1 MKYYI
6 LLIYLLA
13 FSLAT
18 EGNTAVKDSLS
29 EALPSA
35 SSPLQKLEIMTNLM
49 DLSRQEEQVEYAKQL
64 YWLALEEDEDYY
76 KEAALTE
83 ILRFY
88 VNTDA
93 KDSAKVYLAEAEREL
108 KGKARDF
115 LVTYMKTIMDVRV
128 VYYTKGEDRMKLIEK
143 YKLRLETEKDMPV
156 LDKISNYYLL
166 GMANSNRVDP
176 KNQDAIYKEV
186 CYYMNN
192 LIELSDNIPLR
203 YSYLFRLNTL
213 NILSLME
220 ATPENRV
227 KASLRY
233 LNMQKE
239 YADTKEMKK
248 RPYTSKRHLLNAYST
263 LATAAETVGKDMA
276 TYYFNYFIDL
286 NRKYPEDAAFSAE
299 YDRYFT
305 SLNYYK
311 SIRDFQKAADYNDS
325 VIYYFRHGDFQ
336 FNLTENIVLTL
347 KDKIDCLDSLHRYK
361 DAYEAYKEYSVLLDS
376 ARTRSMENKVED
388 LEIKK
393 YVDELVVEKKAL
405 EIDLQKSR
413 SQLYLFLALLILS
426 ICFGIFIFFRLGKIK
441 SLYKELQESN
451 RLVIIASEKAQESER
466 MKNAFIKNMCH
477 EVRTPLNAIN
487 GFAELITSD
496 GISPEEKK
504 EFSKIIY
511 TNCHNITSMMND
523 VLVIAQLDSSNE
535 VLPLEPVHISL
546 LCHHEMNK
554 LKKLQQKP
562 DIHYQVE
569 GDKSN
574 DLIYSDPN
582 HFGIIISH
590 LLNNANKF
598 TNQGS
603 ITLSYQPEEEG
614 RIMCICVTDTGCGIP
629 ADKSEWIFERFTKND
644 DFIPVRAS
652 ASTSAASSPN
662 ASTVPSNWIPVT
674 PGEPGSFYGFRLIP
688 TNSQQVFFW
697 QTCPINHHLI
707 SSVFLRCKPFPD
719 IRQFA

>member
-1 MKYYI
+1 
-6 LLIYLLA
+6 
-13 FSLAT
+13 
-18 EGNTAVKDSLS
+18 
-29 EALPSA
+29 
-35 SSPLQKLEIMTNLM
+35 MTNLM

-376 ARTRSMENKVED
+376 ARTRSMEKKVED

-644 DFIPVRAS
+644 DFIP
-652 ASTSAASSPN
+652 
-662 ASTVPSNWIPVT
+662 
-674 PGEPGSFYGFRLIP
+674 GSGLGLYLCRLI
-688 TNSQQVFFW
+688 TQRLNGSLKLD
-697 QTCPINHHLI
+697 TCYTGGARFILRLPINPY
-707 SSVFLRCKPFPD
+707 K
-719 IRQFA
+719 

>member
-336 FNLTENIVLTL
+336 FDLTENIVLTL

-393 YVDELVVEKKAL
+393 HVDELVVEKKAL

-451 RLVIIASEKAQESER
+451 RLVVIASEKAQESER

-644 DFIPVRAS
+644 DFIP
-652 ASTSAASSPN
+652 
-662 ASTVPSNWIPVT
+662 
-674 PGEPGSFYGFRLIP
+674 GSGLGLYLCRLI
-688 TNSQQVFFW
+688 TQRLNGSLKLD
-697 QTCPINHHLI
+697 TCYTGGARFILRLPINPY
-707 SSVFLRCKPFPD
+707 K
-719 IRQFA
+719 

>member
-311 SIRDFQKAADYNDS
+311 SIRNFQKAADYNDS

-603 ITLSYQPEEEG
+603 ITLSYRPEEEG

-644 DFIPVRAS
+644 DFIP
-652 ASTSAASSPN
+652 
-662 ASTVPSNWIPVT
+662 
-674 PGEPGSFYGFRLIP
+674 GSGLGLYLCRLI
-688 TNSQQVFFW
+688 TQRLNGSLKLD
-697 QTCPINHHLI
+697 TCYTGGARFILRLPINPY
-707 SSVFLRCKPFPD
+707 K
-719 IRQFA
+719 

>member
-76 KEAALTE
+76 KAAALPE

-336 FNLTENIVLTL
+336 FDLTENIVLTL

-603 ITLSYQPEEEG
+603 ITLSYRPEEEG

-644 DFIPVRAS
+644 DFIP
-652 ASTSAASSPN
+652 
-662 ASTVPSNWIPVT
+662 
-674 PGEPGSFYGFRLIP
+674 GSGLGLYLCRLI
-688 TNSQQVFFW
+688 TQRLNGSLKLDTSYTGGARFILRL
-697 QTCPINHHLI
+697 PINPY
-707 SSVFLRCKPFPD
+707 K
-719 IRQFA
+719 

>member
-336 FNLTENIVLTL
+336 FDLTENIVLTL

-393 YVDELVVEKKAL
+393 HVDELVVEKKAL

-426 ICFGIFIFFRLGKIK
+426 ISFGIFIFFRLGKIK

-603 ITLSYQPEEEG
+603 ITLSYRPEEEG

-644 DFIPVRAS
+644 DFIP
-652 ASTSAASSPN
+652 
-662 ASTVPSNWIPVT
+662 
-674 PGEPGSFYGFRLIP
+674 GSGLGLGLYLCRLI
-688 TNSQQVFFW
+688 TQRLNGSLKLD
-697 QTCPINHHLI
+697 TCYTGGARFILRLPINPY
-707 SSVFLRCKPFPD
+707 K
-719 IRQFA
+719 

>member
-393 YVDELVVEKKAL
+393 HVDELVVEKKAL

-590 LLNNANKF
+590 LLSNANKF

-603 ITLSYQPEEEG
+603 ITLSYRPEEEG

-644 DFIPVRAS
+644 DFIP
-652 ASTSAASSPN
+652 
-662 ASTVPSNWIPVT
+662 
-674 PGEPGSFYGFRLIP
+674 GSGLGLYLCRLI
-688 TNSQQVFFW
+688 TQRLNGSLKLD
-697 QTCPINHHLI
+697 TCYTGGARFILRLPINPY
-707 SSVFLRCKPFPD
+707 K
-719 IRQFA
+719 

>member
-76 KEAALTE
+76 KGAALTE

-336 FNLTENIVLTL
+336 FDLTENIVLTL

-393 YVDELVVEKKAL
+393 HVDELVVEKKAL

-644 DFIPVRAS
+644 DFIP
-652 ASTSAASSPN
+652 
-662 ASTVPSNWIPVT
+662 
-674 PGEPGSFYGFRLIP
+674 GSGLGLYLCRLI
-688 TNSQQVFFW
+688 TQRLNGSLKLD
-697 QTCPINHHLI
+697 TCYTGGARFILRLPINPY
-707 SSVFLRCKPFPD
+707 K
-719 IRQFA
+719 

>member
-128 VYYTKGEDRMKLIEK
+128 VYYTKGEDRMKLSET
-143 YKLRLETEKDMPV
+143 YKRGRETDKDMPV

-325 VIYYFRHGDFQ
+325 VIYYFRHGNFQ
-336 FNLTENIVLTL
+336 FDLTENIVLTL

-393 YVDELVVEKKAL
+393 HVDELVVEKKAL

-426 ICFGIFIFFRLGKIK
+426 ISFGIFIFFRLGKIK

-603 ITLSYQPEEEG
+603 ITLSYRPEEEG

-644 DFIPVRAS
+644 DFIP
-652 ASTSAASSPN
+652 
-662 ASTVPSNWIPVT
+662 
-674 PGEPGSFYGFRLIP
+674 GSGLGLYLCRLI
-688 TNSQQVFFW
+688 TQRLNGSLKLD
-697 QTCPINHHLI
+697 TCYTGGARFILRLPINPY
-707 SSVFLRCKPFPD
+707 K
-719 IRQFA
+719 

>member
-128 VYYTKGEDRMKLIEK
+128 VYYTKGKDRMKLIEK

-336 FNLTENIVLTL
+336 FDLTENIVLTL

-644 DFIPVRAS
+644 DFIP
-652 ASTSAASSPN
+652 
-662 ASTVPSNWIPVT
+662 
-674 PGEPGSFYGFRLIP
+674 GSGLGLYLCRLI
-688 TNSQQVFFW
+688 TQRLNGSLKLD
-697 QTCPINHHLI
+697 TCYTGGARFILRLPINPY
-707 SSVFLRCKPFPD
+707 K
-719 IRQFA
+719 

>member
-49 DLSRQEEQVEYAKQL
+49 DLSRQEEQMEYAKQL

-263 LATAAETVGKDMA
+263 LATSAETVGKDMA

-325 VIYYFRHGDFQ
+325 VIYYFRHGNFQ
-336 FNLTENIVLTL
+336 FDLTENIVLTL

-393 YVDELVVEKKAL
+393 HVDELVVEKKAL

-426 ICFGIFIFFRLGKIK
+426 ISFGIFIFFRLGKIK

-603 ITLSYQPEEEG
+603 ITLSYRPEEEG

-644 DFIPVRAS
+644 DFIP
-652 ASTSAASSPN
+652 
-662 ASTVPSNWIPVT
+662 
-674 PGEPGSFYGFRLIP
+674 GSGLGLYLCRLI
-688 TNSQQVFFW
+688 TQRLNGSLKLD
-697 QTCPINHHLI
+697 TCYTGGARFILRLPINPY
-707 SSVFLRCKPFPD
+707 K
-719 IRQFA
+719 

>member
-336 FNLTENIVLTL
+336 FDLTENIVLTL

-393 YVDELVVEKKAL
+393 HVDELVVEKKAL

-426 ICFGIFIFFRLGKIK
+426 ISFGIFIFFRLGKIK

-603 ITLSYQPEEEG
+603 ITLSYRPEEEG

-644 DFIPVRAS
+644 DFIP
-652 ASTSAASSPN
+652 
-662 ASTVPSNWIPVT
+662 
-674 PGEPGSFYGFRLIP
+674 GSGLGLYLCRLI
-688 TNSQQVFFW
+688 TQRLNGSLKLD
-697 QTCPINHHLI
+697 TCYTGGARFILRLPINPY
-707 SSVFLRCKPFPD
+707 K
-719 IRQFA
+719 

>member
-276 TYYFNYFIDL
+276 THYFNYFIDL

-393 YVDELVVEKKAL
+393 HVDELVVEKKAL

-590 LLNNANKF
+590 LLSNANKF

-603 ITLSYQPEEEG
+603 ITLSYRPEEEG

-644 DFIPVRAS
+644 DFIP
-652 ASTSAASSPN
+652 
-662 ASTVPSNWIPVT
+662 
-674 PGEPGSFYGFRLIP
+674 GSGLGLYLCRLI
-688 TNSQQVFFW
+688 TQRLNGSLKLD
-697 QTCPINHHLI
+697 TCYTGGARFILRLPINPY
-707 SSVFLRCKPFPD
+707 K
-719 IRQFA
+719 

>member
-276 TYYFNYFIDL
+276 THYFNYFIDL

-336 FNLTENIVLTL
+336 FDLTENIVLTL

-376 ARTRSMENKVED
+376 ARTRSMEKKVED

-393 YVDELVVEKKAL
+393 HVDELVVEKKAL

-535 VLPLEPVHISL
+535 VLPLEPIHISL

-590 LLNNANKF
+590 LLSNANKF

-603 ITLSYQPEEEG
+603 ITLSYRPEEEG

-644 DFIPVRAS
+644 DFIP
-652 ASTSAASSPN
+652 
-662 ASTVPSNWIPVT
+662 
-674 PGEPGSFYGFRLIP
+674 GSGLGLYLCRLI
-688 TNSQQVFFW
+688 TQRLNGSLKLD
-697 QTCPINHHLI
+697 TCYTGGARFILRLPINPY
-707 SSVFLRCKPFPD
+707 K
-719 IRQFA
+719 

>member
-336 FNLTENIVLTL
+336 FDLTENIVLTL

-361 DAYEAYKEYSVLLDS
+361 DAYEAHKEYSVLLDS

-393 YVDELVVEKKAL
+393 HVDELVVEKKAL

-644 DFIPVRAS
+644 DFIP
-652 ASTSAASSPN
+652 
-662 ASTVPSNWIPVT
+662 
-674 PGEPGSFYGFRLIP
+674 GSGLGLYLCRLI
-688 TNSQQVFFW
+688 TQRLNGSLKLD
-697 QTCPINHHLI
+697 TCYTGGARFILRLPINPY
-707 SSVFLRCKPFPD
+707 K
-719 IRQFA
+719 

>member
-325 VIYYFRHGDFQ
+325 VIYYFRHGNFQ
-336 FNLTENIVLTL
+336 FDLTENIVLTL

-376 ARTRSMENKVED
+376 ARTRSMEKKVED

-393 YVDELVVEKKAL
+393 HVDELVVEKKAL

-614 RIMCICVTDTGCGIP
+614 KIMCICVTDTGCGIP

-644 DFIPVRAS
+644 DFIP
-652 ASTSAASSPN
+652 
-662 ASTVPSNWIPVT
+662 
-674 PGEPGSFYGFRLIP
+674 GSGLGLYLCRLI
-688 TNSQQVFFW
+688 TQRLNGSLKLD
-697 QTCPINHHLI
+697 TCYTGGARFILRLPINPY
-707 SSVFLRCKPFPD
+707 K
-719 IRQFA
+719 

>member
-276 TYYFNYFIDL
+276 THYFNYFIDL

-336 FNLTENIVLTL
+336 FDLTENIVLTL

-590 LLNNANKF
+590 LLSNANKF

-603 ITLSYQPEEEG
+603 ITLSYRPEEEG

-644 DFIPVRAS
+644 DFIP
-652 ASTSAASSPN
+652 
-662 ASTVPSNWIPVT
+662 
-674 PGEPGSFYGFRLIP
+674 GSGLGLYLCRLI
-688 TNSQQVFFW
+688 TQRLNGSLKLDTCYTGGARFFLRL
-697 QTCPINHHLI
+697 PINPY
-707 SSVFLRCKPFPD
+707 K
-719 IRQFA
+719 

>member
-6 LLIYLLA
+6 LLIYLLV

-325 VIYYFRHGDFQ
+325 VIYYFRHGNFQ
-336 FNLTENIVLTL
+336 FDLTENIVLTL

-393 YVDELVVEKKAL
+393 HVDELVVEKKAL

-426 ICFGIFIFFRLGKIK
+426 ISFGIFIFFRLGKIK

-603 ITLSYQPEEEG
+603 ITLSYRPEEEG

-644 DFIPVRAS
+644 DFIP
-652 ASTSAASSPN
+652 
-662 ASTVPSNWIPVT
+662 
-674 PGEPGSFYGFRLIP
+674 GSGLGLYLCRLI
-688 TNSQQVFFW
+688 TQRLNGSLKLD
-697 QTCPINHHLI
+697 TCYTGGARFILRLPINPY
-707 SSVFLRCKPFPD
+707 K
-719 IRQFA
+719 

>member
-1 MKYYI
+1 
-6 LLIYLLA
+6 
-13 FSLAT
+13 
-18 EGNTAVKDSLS
+18 
-29 EALPSA
+29 
-35 SSPLQKLEIMTNLM
+35 
-49 DLSRQEEQVEYAKQL
+49 
-64 YWLALEEDEDYY
+64 
-76 KEAALTE
+76 
-83 ILRFY
+83 
-88 VNTDA
+88 
-93 KDSAKVYLAEAEREL
+93 
-108 KGKARDF
+108 
-115 LVTYMKTIMDVRV
+115 
-128 VYYTKGEDRMKLIEK
+128 MKLIEK

-336 FNLTENIVLTL
+336 FDLTENIVLTL

-603 ITLSYQPEEEG
+603 ITLSYRPEEEG

-644 DFIPVRAS
+644 DFIP
-652 ASTSAASSPN
+652 
-662 ASTVPSNWIPVT
+662 
-674 PGEPGSFYGFRLIP
+674 GSGLGLYLCRLI
-688 TNSQQVFFW
+688 TQRLNGSLKLD
-697 QTCPINHHLI
+697 TCYTGGARFILRLPINPY
-707 SSVFLRCKPFPD
+707 K
-719 IRQFA
+719 

>member
-336 FNLTENIVLTL
+336 FDLTENIVLTL

-598 TNQGS
+598 TDQGS

-614 RIMCICVTDTGCGIP
+614 KIMCISVTDTGCGIP

-644 DFIPVRAS
+644 DFIP
-652 ASTSAASSPN
+652 
-662 ASTVPSNWIPVT
+662 
-674 PGEPGSFYGFRLIP
+674 GSGLGLYLCRLI
-688 TNSQQVFFW
+688 TQRLNGSLKLD
-697 QTCPINHHLI
+697 TCYTGGARFILRLPINPY
-707 SSVFLRCKPFPD
+707 K
-719 IRQFA
+719 

>member
-336 FNLTENIVLTL
+336 FDLTENIVLTL

-376 ARTRSMENKVED
+376 ARTRSMDNKVED

-393 YVDELVVEKKAL
+393 HVDELVVEKKAL

-426 ICFGIFIFFRLGKIK
+426 ICFGIFIFFRLGKVK

-644 DFIPVRAS
+644 DFIP
-652 ASTSAASSPN
+652 
-662 ASTVPSNWIPVT
+662 
-674 PGEPGSFYGFRLIP
+674 GSGLGLYLCRLI
-688 TNSQQVFFW
+688 TQRLNGSLKLD
-697 QTCPINHHLI
+697 TCYTGGARFILRLPINPY
-707 SSVFLRCKPFPD
+707 K
-719 IRQFA
+719 

>member
-49 DLSRQEEQVEYAKQL
+49 DLSRQEEQMEYAKQL

-336 FNLTENIVLTL
+336 FDLTENIVLTL

-393 YVDELVVEKKAL
+393 HVDELVVEKKAL

-477 EVRTPLNAIN
+477 EVRTPQNAIN

-590 LLNNANKF
+590 LLSNANKF

-603 ITLSYQPEEEG
+603 ITLSYRPEEEG

-644 DFIPVRAS
+644 DFIP
-652 ASTSAASSPN
+652 
-662 ASTVPSNWIPVT
+662 
-674 PGEPGSFYGFRLIP
+674 GSGLGLYLCRLI
-688 TNSQQVFFW
+688 TQRLNGSLKLD
-697 QTCPINHHLI
+697 TCYTGGARFILRLPINPY
-707 SSVFLRCKPFPD
+707 K
-719 IRQFA
+719 

>member
-336 FNLTENIVLTL
+336 FDLTENIVLTL

-546 LCHHEMNK
+546 LCHHKMNK

-603 ITLSYQPEEEG
+603 ITLSYRPEEEG

-644 DFIPVRAS
+644 DFIP
-652 ASTSAASSPN
+652 
-662 ASTVPSNWIPVT
+662 
-674 PGEPGSFYGFRLIP
+674 GSGLGLYLCRLI
-688 TNSQQVFFW
+688 TQRLNGSLKLD
-697 QTCPINHHLI
+697 TCYTGGARFILRLPINPY
-707 SSVFLRCKPFPD
+707 K
-719 IRQFA
+719 

>member
-336 FNLTENIVLTL
+336 FDLTENIVLTL

-361 DAYEAYKEYSVLLDS
+361 DAYEAYKDYSVLLDS

-603 ITLSYQPEEEG
+603 ITLSYRPEEEG

-644 DFIPVRAS
+644 DFIP
-652 ASTSAASSPN
+652 
-662 ASTVPSNWIPVT
+662 
-674 PGEPGSFYGFRLIP
+674 GSGLGLYLCRLI
-688 TNSQQVFFW
+688 TQRLNGSLKLDTSYTGGARFILRL
-697 QTCPINHHLI
+697 PINPY
-707 SSVFLRCKPFPD
+707 K
-719 IRQFA
+719 

>member
-1 MKYYI
+1 M
-6 LLIYLLA
+6 
-13 FSLAT
+13 
-18 EGNTAVKDSLS
+18 
-29 EALPSA
+29 
-35 SSPLQKLEIMTNLM
+35 
-49 DLSRQEEQVEYAKQL
+49 EYAKQL

-336 FNLTENIVLTL
+336 FDLTENIVLTL

-590 LLNNANKF
+590 LLNKANKF

-644 DFIPVRAS
+644 DFIP
-652 ASTSAASSPN
+652 
-662 ASTVPSNWIPVT
+662 
-674 PGEPGSFYGFRLIP
+674 GSGLGLYLCRLI
-688 TNSQQVFFW
+688 TQRLNGSLKLD
-697 QTCPINHHLI
+697 TCYTGGARFILRLPINPY
-707 SSVFLRCKPFPD
+707 K
-719 IRQFA
+719 

>member
-76 KEAALTE
+76 KGAALTE

-336 FNLTENIVLTL
+336 FDLTENIVLTL

-393 YVDELVVEKKAL
+393 HVDELVVEKKAL

-426 ICFGIFIFFRLGKIK
+426 ICFGIFIFFRLGKVK

-603 ITLSYQPEEEG
+603 ITLSYRPEEEG

-644 DFIPVRAS
+644 DFIP
-652 ASTSAASSPN
+652 
-662 ASTVPSNWIPVT
+662 
-674 PGEPGSFYGFRLIP
+674 GSGLGLYLCRLI
-688 TNSQQVFFW
+688 TQRLNGSLKLDTSYTGGARFILRL
-697 QTCPINHHLI
+697 PINPY
-707 SSVFLRCKPFPD
+707 K
-719 IRQFA
+719 

>member
-325 VIYYFRHGDFQ
+325 VIYYFRHGNFQ
-336 FNLTENIVLTL
+336 FDLTENIVLTL

-393 YVDELVVEKKAL
+393 HVDELVVEKKAL

-426 ICFGIFIFFRLGKIK
+426 ISFGIFIFFRLGKIK

-487 GFAELITSD
+487 GFAELITSE

-590 LLNNANKF
+590 LLSNANKF

-603 ITLSYQPEEEG
+603 ITLSYRPEEEG

-644 DFIPVRAS
+644 DFIP
-652 ASTSAASSPN
+652 
-662 ASTVPSNWIPVT
+662 
-674 PGEPGSFYGFRLIP
+674 GSGLGLYLCRLI
-688 TNSQQVFFW
+688 TQRLNGSLKLD
-697 QTCPINHHLI
+697 TCYTGGARFILRLPINPY
-707 SSVFLRCKPFPD
+707 K
-719 IRQFA
+719 

>member
-393 YVDELVVEKKAL
+393 HVDELVVEKKAL

-590 LLNNANKF
+590 LLSNANKF

-644 DFIPVRAS
+644 DFIP
-652 ASTSAASSPN
+652 
-662 ASTVPSNWIPVT
+662 
-674 PGEPGSFYGFRLIP
+674 GSGLGLYLCRLI
-688 TNSQQVFFW
+688 TQRLNGSLKLD
-697 QTCPINHHLI
+697 TCYTGGARFILRLPINPY
-707 SSVFLRCKPFPD
+707 K
-719 IRQFA
+719 

>member
-1 MKYYI
+1 
-6 LLIYLLA
+6 
-13 FSLAT
+13 
-18 EGNTAVKDSLS
+18 
-29 EALPSA
+29 
-35 SSPLQKLEIMTNLM
+35 
-49 DLSRQEEQVEYAKQL
+49 
-64 YWLALEEDEDYY
+64 
-76 KEAALTE
+76 
-83 ILRFY
+83 
-88 VNTDA
+88 
-93 KDSAKVYLAEAEREL
+93 
-108 KGKARDF
+108 
-115 LVTYMKTIMDVRV
+115 
-128 VYYTKGEDRMKLIEK
+128 
-143 YKLRLETEKDMPV
+143 
-156 LDKISNYYLL
+156 
-166 GMANSNRVDP
+166 
-176 KNQDAIYKEV
+176 
-186 CYYMNN
+186 MNN

-393 YVDELVVEKKAL
+393 HVDELVVEKKAL

-644 DFIPVRAS
+644 DFIP
-652 ASTSAASSPN
+652 
-662 ASTVPSNWIPVT
+662 
-674 PGEPGSFYGFRLIP
+674 GSGLGLYLCRLI
-688 TNSQQVFFW
+688 TQRLNGSLKLD
-697 QTCPINHHLI
+697 TCYTGGARFILRLPINPY
-707 SSVFLRCKPFPD
+707 K
-719 IRQFA
+719 

>member
-336 FNLTENIVLTL
+336 FDLTENIVLTL

-393 YVDELVVEKKAL
+393 YVDELVVEKKAQ

-644 DFIPVRAS
+644 DFIP
-652 ASTSAASSPN
+652 
-662 ASTVPSNWIPVT
+662 
-674 PGEPGSFYGFRLIP
+674 GSGLGLYLCRLI
-688 TNSQQVFFW
+688 TQRLNGSLKLD
-697 QTCPINHHLI
+697 TCYTGGARFILRLPINPY
-707 SSVFLRCKPFPD
+707 K
-719 IRQFA
+719 

>member
-325 VIYYFRHGDFQ
+325 VIYYFRHGNFQ
-336 FNLTENIVLTL
+336 FDLTENIVLTL

-393 YVDELVVEKKAL
+393 HVDELVVEKKAL

-426 ICFGIFIFFRLGKIK
+426 ISFGIFIFFRLGKIK

-466 MKNAFIKNMCH
+466 MKNTFIKNMCH

-603 ITLSYQPEEEG
+603 ITLSYRPEEEG

-644 DFIPVRAS
+644 DFIP
-652 ASTSAASSPN
+652 
-662 ASTVPSNWIPVT
+662 
-674 PGEPGSFYGFRLIP
+674 GSGLGLYLCRLI
-688 TNSQQVFFW
+688 TQRLNGSLKLD
-697 QTCPINHHLI
+697 TCYTGGARFILRLPINPY
-707 SSVFLRCKPFPD
+707 K
-719 IRQFA
+719 

>member
-276 TYYFNYFIDL
+276 NHYFNYFIDL

-336 FNLTENIVLTL
+336 FDLTENIVLTL

-603 ITLSYQPEEEG
+603 ITLSYRPEEEG

-644 DFIPVRAS
+644 DFIP
-652 ASTSAASSPN
+652 
-662 ASTVPSNWIPVT
+662 
-674 PGEPGSFYGFRLIP
+674 GSGLGLYLCRLI
-688 TNSQQVFFW
+688 TQRLNGSLKLD
-697 QTCPINHHLI
+697 TCYTGGARFILRLPINPY
-707 SSVFLRCKPFPD
+707 K
-719 IRQFA
+719 

>member
-76 KEAALTE
+76 KEVALTE

-248 RPYTSKRHLLNAYST
+248 RPYTSKRHLLN
-263 LATAAETVGKDMA
+263 
-276 TYYFNYFIDL
+276 
-286 NRKYPEDAAFSAE
+286 
-299 YDRYFT
+299 
-305 SLNYYK
+305 
-311 SIRDFQKAADYNDS
+311 
-325 VIYYFRHGDFQ
+325 
-336 FNLTENIVLTL
+336 
-347 KDKIDCLDSLHRYK
+347 
-361 DAYEAYKEYSVLLDS
+361 
-376 ARTRSMENKVED
+376 
-388 LEIKK
+388 
-393 YVDELVVEKKAL
+393 
-405 EIDLQKSR
+405 
-413 SQLYLFLALLILS
+413 
-426 ICFGIFIFFRLGKIK
+426 
-441 SLYKELQESN
+441 
-451 RLVIIASEKAQESER
+451 
-466 MKNAFIKNMCH
+466 
-477 EVRTPLNAIN
+477 
-487 GFAELITSD
+487 
-496 GISPEEKK
+496 
-504 EFSKIIY
+504 
-511 TNCHNITSMMND
+511 
-523 VLVIAQLDSSNE
+523 
-535 VLPLEPVHISL
+535 
-546 LCHHEMNK
+546 
-554 LKKLQQKP
+554 
-562 DIHYQVE
+562 
-569 GDKSN
+569 
-574 DLIYSDPN
+574 
-582 HFGIIISH
+582 
-590 LLNNANKF
+590 NANKF

-614 RIMCICVTDTGCGIP
+614 KIMCICVTDTGCGIP

-644 DFIPVRAS
+644 DFIP
-652 ASTSAASSPN
+652 
-662 ASTVPSNWIPVT
+662 
-674 PGEPGSFYGFRLIP
+674 GSGLGLYLCRLI
-688 TNSQQVFFW
+688 TQRLNGSLKLD
-697 QTCPINHHLI
+697 TCYTGGARFILRLPINPY
-707 SSVFLRCKPFPD
+707 K
-719 IRQFA
+719 